1 MKNLPNVRLFLR
13 LMVDPGWAPAGV
25 AVAFLVLVGAGLGDR
40 YDYVFHAAGGA
51 AVAYFFWR
59 CAALVPALSQR
70 VQGRARL
77 VFAFAASCVVAVL
90 WEFAEFGADRWLG
103 FTLQGGILET
113 LRDLAFGALGA
124 TAVCVVVG
132 LIGRRKQSQAAEA
145 VRDDDERA

>member
-25 AVAFLVLVGAGLGDR
+25 AAAFLVLVATGLGGR

-70 VQGRARL
+70 VQGGTRP
-77 VFAFAASCVVAVL
+77 VFALAGSCVVAVL

-124 TAVCVVVG
+124 AVVCVLVG
-132 LIGRRKQSQAAEA
+132 LIGRRKQSQAADA
-145 VRDDDERA
+145 APDD